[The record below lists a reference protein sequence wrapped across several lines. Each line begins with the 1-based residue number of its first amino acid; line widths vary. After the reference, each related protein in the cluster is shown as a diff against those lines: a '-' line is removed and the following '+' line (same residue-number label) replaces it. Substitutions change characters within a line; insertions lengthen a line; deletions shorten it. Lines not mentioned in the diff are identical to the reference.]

1 MGILAWIIVGLIVG
15 VIAKLIMP
23 GHDPGGMIVTILL
36 GIGGALLGG
45 TIGRALGFYAV
56 GEPAGW
62 LMSIVGAIVLLALYR
77 AVSGRRATV

>member
-15 VIAKLIMP
+15 VIAKLVMP
-23 GHDPGGMIVTILL
+23 GNDPGGMIVTILL

-45 TIGRALGFYAV
+45 TIGRALGFYTV
-56 GEPAGW
+56 DEPAGW